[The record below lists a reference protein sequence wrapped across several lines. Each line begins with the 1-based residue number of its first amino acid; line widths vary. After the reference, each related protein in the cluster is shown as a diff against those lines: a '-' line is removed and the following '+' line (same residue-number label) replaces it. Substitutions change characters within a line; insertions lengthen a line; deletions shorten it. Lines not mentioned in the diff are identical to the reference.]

1 MKGYI
6 SNIEQDTQANGN
18 FRKVLY
24 TGKHSQLVVMSLL
37 PGEEIGAEVH
47 NVDQFLRIEHG
58 EGVAILDGVEYQVG
72 DDWAIVVPAGAMH
85 NVINRGSEPMK
96 LYTIYS
102 PAEHKRD
109 TVHPTKA
116 EAEADTADHFD
127 GVTTE

>member
-6 SNIEQDTQANGN
+6 SNIEQDTQSNGN

-102 PAEHKRD
+102 PAEHKFD
-109 TVHPTKA
+109 TVHATKA
-116 EAEADTADHFD
+116 DAEADPADHFD

>member
-6 SNIEQDTQANGN
+6 SNIEQDTQSNGN

-47 NVDQFLRIEHG
+47 EVDQFLRIERG

-72 DDWAIVVPAGAMH
+72 DDWAIVVPAGASH

-102 PAEHKRD
+102 PAEHKKD

-116 EAEADTADHFD
+116 DAEADTADHFD

>member
-6 SNIEQDTQANGN
+6 SNIEQDTQSNSN

-47 NVDQFLRIEHG
+47 EVDQFLRIERG

-72 DDWAIVVPAGAMH
+72 DDWAIVVPAGASH

-102 PAEHKRD
+102 PAEHKKD

-116 EAEADTADHFD
+116 DAEADTADHFD

>member
-6 SNIEQDTQANGN
+6 SNIEQDTQSNGN

-47 NVDQFLRIEHG
+47 DVDQFLRIEHG

-72 DDWAIVVPAGAMH
+72 DDWAIVVPAGARH

-102 PAEHKRD
+102 PAEHKLD
-109 TVHPTKA
+109 TVHATKA
-116 EAEADTADHFD
+116 DAEADTADHFD

>member
-6 SNIEQDTQANGN
+6 SNIEQDTQSNGN

-72 DDWAIVVPAGAMH
+72 DDWAIVVPAGTMH

>member
-47 NVDQFLRIEHG
+47 DVDQFLRIEHG

-102 PAEHKRD
+102 PAEHKLD
-109 TVHPTKA
+109 TVHATKSD
-116 EAEADTADHFD
+116 AEADTADHFD

>member
-6 SNIEQDTQANGN
+6 SNIEQDTQSNGN
-18 FRKVLY
+18 FRRVLY

>member
-116 EAEADTADHFD
+116 EAEADITDHFD
-127 GVTTE
+127 GITTE

>member
-6 SNIEQDTQANGN
+6 SNIEQDTQSNGN

-102 PAEHKRD
+102 PAEHKLD
-109 TVHPTKA
+109 TVHATKTD
-116 EAEADTADHFD
+116 AEADTADHFD